1 MSHDNAGK
9 RILILVHEHDG
20 YPHSRV
26 HQIWSMADLWREE
39 GLDVRVVKGPGDP
52 AGQVDA
58 DLVIPHVNLSVVPQE
73 YREWLERHP
82 RVLNA
87 GIYDITKRT
96 VSSFLVS
103 ADDAY
108 DGPVVV
114 KTNLNYGGLPELA
127 MEHRRRQATLVGRVK
142 RRLLGSRRLKVPT
155 VTSLETAT
163 VMDKKDYRLFES
175 KRDVPRGVFENPNL
189 VVQQLLSEPHG
200 DLYCVRAYYFCGDRY
215 ECELHGYEDRLRR
228 KIADLQESCE
238 PHPDI
243 IRIRQ
248 RMGWDYG
255 KLDYVLRDGRVVLF
269 DANKTLGAGGTPE
282 ETLERARR
290 LAPGIHSVLN
300 APDAYL
306 RRAVA

>member
-1 MSHDNAGK
+1 MSHDNAGR

-20 YPHSRV
+20 YPHRKV

-39 GLDVRVVKGPGDP
+39 GLDVRVVKGPRDP

-73 YREWLERHP
+73 YRAWLERHP

-87 GIYDITKRT
+87 GVYDITKRA
-96 VSSFLVS
+96 VSTFLVS
-103 ADDAY
+103 PEDAY

-127 MEHRRRQATLVGRVK
+127 MEHRRRQATLLGRVK
-142 RRLLGSRRLKVPT
+142 RRLFGARQLQIPKVA
-155 VTSLETAT
+155 SLDRAT
-163 VMDKKDYRLFES
+163 VMHKSDYRLFES
-175 KRDVPRGVFENPNL
+175 KRDVPRGVFDNPNL

-200 DLYCVRAYYFCGDRY
+200 DLFCVRSYSFCGDRY
-215 ECELHGYEDRLRR
+215 VCELHGYPDRLR
-228 KIADLQESCE
+228 KSIAPLQEPCE
-238 PHPDI
+238 PHPGI
-243 IRIRQ
+243 LRIRE

-255 KLDYVLRDGRVVLF
+255 KLDYVMRDGRVVLF
-269 DANKTLGAGGTPE
+269 DANKTLGCGDEPE
-282 ETLERARR
+282 VTLERARR